1 MFETIWTYIVTQ
13 VDTINLATW
22 ILLFFISI
30 LYDIIYTKSVLYISK
45 LDATAAANLSVILY
59 VIMAYGTINY
69 VKNFINIIPI
79 ILGAWIG
86 TYGIL
91 KYEKLKYVKWK
102 KERKERKRLKK

>member
-1 MFETIWTYIVTQ
+1 MFNTIYTYISAQLNTIDPVTW
-13 VDTINLATW
+13 VI
-22 ILLFFISI
+22 LFFISI

-45 LDATAAANLSVILY
+45 LNAIPAANLSVILY
-59 VIMAYGTINY
+59 IIMAYGTINY

-91 KYEKLKYVKWK
+91 KYENIKYKKWK
-102 KERKERKRLKK
+102 EEKRKRKK